1 MPPWVRG
8 RHVSVH
14 PYDDGHTVAGWTGCG
29 IASAGAAV
37 TGLGVCRA
45 SAVWVAAGLGI
56 AVVALLVTWILHL
69 AGWGKGPG
77 RRPKEEWS
85 WRVRDL
91 GARDGHAG
99 CLGCRLA
106 GRGGRRA
113 TAEAGDGARTA
124 RVVRPAGAVDGD
136 GVHPAGEV
144 PERGGSAVP
153 AGRAKSAADSGS

>member
-1 MPPWVRG
+1 M
-8 RHVSVH
+8 SVH

-113 TAEAGDGARTA
+113 ADGAA
-124 RVVRPAGAVDGD
+124 DGGGVR
-136 GVHPAGEV
+136 PAGEV

>member
-1 MPPWVRG
+1 M
-8 RHVSVH
+8 SAH
-14 PYDDGHTVAGWTGCG
+14 PYDHGHTVAGWTGCG
-29 IASAGAAV
+29 IATAGAAV

-45 SAVWVAAGLGI
+45 SAGWVAAGLGI
-56 AVVALLVTWILHL
+56 AAVALLVTWILHL

-77 RRPKEEWS
+77 RRPAEEWS

-113 TAEAGDGARTA
+113 TAGAGDGDGTRTA
-124 RVVRPAGAVDGD
+124 GVVRPAGAVDEG
-136 GVHPAGEV
+136 GGRPAGDV
-144 PERGGSAVP
+144 PGRGGSAVP

>member
-1 MPPWVRG
+1 M
-8 RHVSVH
+8 SVH

-113 TAEAGDGARTA
+113 TAGAA
-124 RVVRPAGAVDGD
+124 DGD
-136 GVHPAGEV
+136 GVRPAGEV

>member
-1 MPPWVRG
+1 M
-8 RHVSVH
+8 SVH

-113 TAEAGDGARTA
+113 GRGGRRATAEAGDGARTA